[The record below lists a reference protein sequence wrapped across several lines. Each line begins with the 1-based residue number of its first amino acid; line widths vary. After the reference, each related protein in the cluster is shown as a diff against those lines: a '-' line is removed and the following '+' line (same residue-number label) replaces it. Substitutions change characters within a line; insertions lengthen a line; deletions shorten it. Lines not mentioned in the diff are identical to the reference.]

1 MFELVVCE
9 LPTSYGLKVAGR
21 EFAYYG
27 PGEATLPRN
36 LAEALGAT
44 IKGPA
49 SDEQT
54 APTSAEQN
62 VSQDEPVKKQHDA
75 LPDDFPARDLLY
87 DNLYTTL
94 ESVRGAT
101 DKELL
106 ALKGLGKATLRDIR
120 TAASGSAG
128 ALRAAQG

>member
-1 MFELVVCE
+1 MPELVVCE

-44 IKGPA
+44 IVG
-49 SDEQT
+49 
-54 APTSAEQN
+54 
-62 VSQDEPVKKQHDA
+62 PVKEDGPKEASTEPETVKNEREEKSVSA

-94 ESVRGAT
+94 EQVREAT

-120 TAASGSAG
+120 
-128 ALRAAQG
+128 AAQS